1 MNAKKHTPLSLHGLR
16 LLFPPL
22 ATLGIL
28 FLTEWIARG
37 SLTGETFTQYIFPHA
52 EAYLLA
58 WAMLFLSWL
67 AVDWLTRFAPLA
79 TLLAAV
85 LGCAPAAVNFYTLQL
100 RGEPF
105 LPWDLM
111 QVSEAAGVAAAAG
124 IHIQTSMVVSIVII
138 VLLVVVSFF
147 LYRGRQKLN
156 WKPRVA
162 GFLASAAA
170 TCGLLFGVFLQ
181 PAVTQT
187 IGIVPDAW
195 MQDRYYRYYGVITS
209 FLTNLTNL
217 EISKPEGYSEEAVNE
232 ILDDTEAAQK
242 YSTAPLYPGSYGAT
256 TSADETVKKPTI
268 IYVMDESYWDVSEL
282 EQYGFQFD
290 TDVSAN
296 LHALQQTSA
305 SGRAYSPSF
314 GGGTCDV
321 EFEALTGYSASFLP
335 NGSKPYQQHVTK
347 PMFSLPNYL
356 KLTQGYQTAAV
367 HCFWAKYW
375 SRDTAYP
382 NLGFD
387 TFLSLEQ
394 MTHVNKVRR
403 HYWTSG
409 LVTDDSMADQIIQ
422 QYEKMKASSDA
433 PVFLHAVTMQNHTN
447 YNKDNYPDDVRV
459 KVTEHP
465 AGLKASTIGA
475 LEDFATGIRDAD
487 AMLGKLTQYFSQ
499 VDEPVILV
507 FWGDHYNPIDS
518 NYDVFT
524 SSGYASDSSA
534 DPRLHQTTLLMWSN
548 YTDKPVDLGTIAAYD
563 ISPVMMNLYGLE
575 QPLYFQ
581 LLNRQLQVS
590 DRANTRG
597 TVMNLDGTTTQ
608 TPSSLQESWS
618 QKHWLLQ
625 YDLMFGK
632 GYALSRMGME
642 SLNST
647 QTGE

>member
-1 MNAKKHTPLSLHGLR
+1 MKKRASRTPARLHALR
-16 LLFPPL
+16 LAFPPVV
-22 ATLGIL
+22 TLVL
-28 FLTEWIARG
+28 VVLTEWIARG
-37 SLTGETFTQYIFPHA
+37 SLTVDTLTQYIFPHA

-58 WAMLFLSWL
+58 WALLFLIWL
-67 AVDWLTRFAPLA
+67 TVDFLTRFAPLA
-79 TLLAAV
+79 TLIAAIF
-85 LGCAPAAVNFYTLQL
+85 GCVPAAVDFYTLQL

-105 LPWDLM
+105 LPWDLA
-111 QVSEAAGVAAAAG
+111 QVSEAAGVASAAG
-124 IHIQTSMVVSIVII
+124 IHIQTSMVVSIVLILL
-138 VLLVVVSFF
+138 LLVASFF
-147 LYRGRQKLN
+147 LYRGRKKLN
-156 WKPRVA
+156 WKPRVLGVA
-162 GFLASAAA
+162 ASAAA
-170 TCGLLFGVFLQ
+170 ICGLLFGVFLQ
-181 PAVTQT
+181 PAVTQA
-187 IGIVPDAW
+187 IGILPDAW
-195 MQDRYYRYYGVITS
+195 MQDRYYRYYGVTTS

-217 EISKPEGYSEEAVNE
+217 EISKPDDYSEDAVNE
-232 ILDDTEAAQK
+232 ILDDTAAAGNYQ
-242 YSTAPLYPGSYGAT
+242 TAPLYPASYGAVT
-256 TSADETVKKPTI
+256 PAGESEQSPTI

-282 EQYGFQFD
+282 EQYGFAFD

-296 LHALQQTSA
+296 LHRLQATSA
-305 SGRAYSPSF
+305 SGRADSPSF

-321 EFEALTGYSASFLP
+321 EFEALTGYSVSYLP
-335 NGSKPYQQHVTK
+335 NGSKPYQQHVTR

-356 KLTQGYQTAAV
+356 KTQGYQTAAV

-382 NLGFD
+382 NLGLD
-387 TFLSLEQ
+387 TFLSLEK

-422 QYEKMKASSDA
+422 QYESMKASSDA

-447 YNKDNYPDDVRV
+447 YNKDNYPDDQRV
-459 KVTEHP
+459 KVLNAP
-465 AGLKASTIGA
+465 SGISRSTLGA

-487 AMLGKLTQYFSQ
+487 AMLGRLTDYFSQ

-524 SSGYASDSSA
+524 KSGYASDSSA

-548 YTDKPVDLGTIAAYD
+548 YSQQPVDLGTIAAYD
-563 ISPVMMNLYGLE
+563 ISPVMMNIYGLK

-581 LLNRQLQVS
+581 YLNRQLQVAY
-590 DRANTRG
+590 RTNTRG
-597 TVMNLDGTTTQ
+597 TVMNRDGTTTQ
-608 TPSSLQESWS
+608 EPTALQQQWS
-618 QKHWLLQ
+618 ANHWLLQ

-642 SLNST
+642 GLEAAPTSK
-647 QTGE
+647 

>member
-1 MNAKKHTPLSLHGLR
+1 MLKQSKRTPVSLHAVR
-16 LLFPPL
+16 LVFPPM
-22 ATLGIL
+22 ATLIVL
-28 FLTEWIARG
+28 LLTEWIARG
-37 SLTGETFTQYIFPHA
+37 TLNADVFAQYIFPHA

-58 WAMLFLSWL
+58 WALLFLIWL
-67 AVDWLTRFAPLA
+67 SIDWLTRFAPLA
-79 TLLAAV
+79 MLLTAV

-111 QVSEAAGVAAAAG
+111 QVSEAAGVASAAG
-124 IHIQTSMVVSIVII
+124 IHIQTSMVVSL
-138 VLLVVVSFF
+138 VLAALLTVGAFF
-147 LYRGRQKLN
+147 LYRGRQKLP
-156 WKPRVA
+156 WVRRLG
-162 GFLASAAA
+162 GFAASAAV
-170 TCGLLFGVFLQ
+170 TCGMLFGVFLQ
-181 PAVTQT
+181 PTVTQA
-187 IGIVPDAW
+187 IGIQPDAW

-217 EISKPEGYSEEAVNE
+217 EITKPETYSEEAVNA
-232 ILDDTEAAQK
+232 ILDDVEAGEK
-242 YSTAPLYPGSYGAT
+242 YTTQPLYPESYGAT
-256 TSADETVKKPTI
+256 TPADEVEKQPTI

-282 EQYGFQFD
+282 EEHGFVFD

-321 EFEALTGYSASFLP
+321 EFEALTGYSVSYLP

-347 PMFSLPNYL
+347 PMFALPNYL
-356 KLTQGYQTAAV
+356 KTQGYQTAAI

-387 TFLSLEQ
+387 DFISLED
-394 MTHVNKVRR
+394 MHHVQKVRK

-409 LVTDDSMADQIIQ
+409 LVTDDTMADQIIQ
-422 QYEKMKASSDA
+422 QYETMKADSDA

-447 YNKDNYPDDVRV
+447 YNRDNYPDDERV
-459 KVTEHP
+459 KVIAHP
-465 AGLKASTIGA
+465 VGIKPSTIGA

-487 AMLGKLTQYFSQ
+487 AMLGKLTAYFAQ

-518 NYDVFT
+518 NYDIFT
-524 SSGYASDSSA
+524 ASGYASGESS

-548 YTDKPVDLGTIAAYD
+548 YTDQPVELGTIAAYD
-563 ISPVMMNLYGLE
+563 ISPVMMNLYGLK
-575 QPLYFQ
+575 QPIYFQ
-581 LLNRQLQVS
+581 YLNRQLQAAY
-590 DRANTRG
+590 RANTRG
-597 TVMNLDGTTTQ
+597 VVMNRDGSTTR
-608 TPSSLQESWS
+608 TPTSLQEQWS
-618 QKHWLLQ
+618 EKHWLLQ

-642 SLNST
+642 GLGGTQNSK
-647 QTGE
+647 